1 MNRANPKNKKQKDK
15 KNRGFIRLKLG
26 YPRALT
32 YYDYYPFWAGFL
44 RELDIELVS
53 TPPTNREIMEI
64 GLKKAPAETCLPIK
78 ILIGHL
84 NALSDVDAV
93 FLPRLISMEENTYL
107 CPKVLGIPESLLG
120 TIPKGLEVVTV
131 DINRRAGVH
140 RVHKNL
146 IQWGKCLGK
155 SKHQVLQAFNEG
167 ERWLQTYHAMRRQGW
182 GFEESMESFENIA
195 ESGKLDNLG
204 LNPRHPSGV
213 EFTQESEEH
222 RPTIAL
228 LGHSYLTYEAYAN
241 LNLLTK
247 LAEKANLRVVENVS
261 QAVTLEKQKRLRKN
275 IFWSHARTIYGAG
288 ESYLD
293 DPEIDGIVYLSCFGC
308 GTDSLTN
315 DILARRA
322 RAEQKPYLVVTLDEH
337 TGEAG
342 LVTRLEAFLDML
354 ERRISHEGHLPAH
367 GKCLD
372 YHSSTI

>member
-1 MNRANPKNKKQKDK
+1 M
-15 KNRGFIRLKLG
+15 KLG

-84 NALSDVDAV
+84 NVLSDVDAV

-107 CPKVLGIPESLLG
+107 CPKVLGIPESVMG
-120 TIPKGLEVVTV
+120 TIPAGLEVVTM
-131 DINRRAGVH
+131 DINWRAGAH
-140 RVHKNL
+140 HVHKNL

-167 ERWLQTYHAMRRQGW
+167 QRWLQTYYEMRNKGW
-182 GFEESMESFENIA
+182 SFDESMESFENIA
-195 ESGKLDNLG
+195 ETGKFKDLG
-204 LNPRHPSGV
+204 LIPRQSAGIELPQDV
-213 EFTQESEEH
+213 EDEH

-228 LGHSYLTYEAYAN
+228 LGHSYLTNESYAN
-241 LNLLTK
+241 LNLISK
-247 LAEKANLRVVENVS
+247 LAEKANLRVVENVNHR
-261 QAVTLEKQKRLRKN
+261 ATMEKQKRLKKD
-275 IFWSHARTIYGAG
+275 IFWSHARAIYGAG

-293 DPEIDGIVYLSCFGC
+293 DPEVDGVIYLSCFGC

-315 DILARRA
+315 DLLARRA
-322 RAEQKPYLVVTLDEH
+322 KVEQKPYLVITLDEH

-342 LVTRLEAFLDML
+342 LITRLEAFLDML
-354 ERRISHEGHLPAH
+354 ERRIRHESHLPAH

-372 YHSSTI
+372 YHSSSI